1 MHDDL
6 EEMVLERAAELR
18 MNNNQKIRGQMIDA
32 LARDADTTSITASD
46 PKLAYVLLAALKDSD
61 TMDIKR
67 LGLKQNER
75 EIDSRERV
83 LSFMENINSQI
94 KGNPYFVPS
103 NKQGEPE
110 LKGRPESFYNKEDY
124 VEGELEIET
133 KLTNFQDFMSSRNA
147 VPSAANRDDKDS
159 AN

>member
-1 MHDDL
+1 MHEDL

-18 MNNNQKIRGQMIDA
+18 MNNNQRIRGKMIEA
-32 LARDADTTSITASD
+32 LTKDQTTLENTATD
-46 PKLAYVLLAALKDSD
+46 PKVAYILLAALKDSD
-61 TMDIKR
+61 NIDIKR

-83 LSFMENINSQI
+83 LSFLENVTTQV
-94 KGNPYFVPS
+94 KGNPYFVDKPVA
-103 NKQGEPE
+103 NNNE
-110 LKGRPESFYNKEDY
+110 LKGRPTTFYDKDDF

-133 KLTNFQDFMSSRNA
+133 KLTNYQDFMRSRNA
-147 VPSAANRDDKDS
+147 IPSSENRDASDS